1 MTPEELRALQL
12 KMLGSGQ
19 ANLAGLMM
27 SPQGTAARLAQQ
39 QALAENGP
47 PPEAP
52 PPPVQ
57 TQLGGPQERPPNP
70 GMLRRL
76 IDALRMGK

>member
-12 KMLGSGQ
+12 KILGSGQ
-19 ANLAGLMM
+19 ANLVGQMM
-27 SPQGTAARLAQQ
+27 SPEGTAARLAQQ

-52 PPPVQ
+52 PPVQ

-70 GMLRRL
+70 GMLARL
-76 IDALRMGK
+76 VALLRMGK